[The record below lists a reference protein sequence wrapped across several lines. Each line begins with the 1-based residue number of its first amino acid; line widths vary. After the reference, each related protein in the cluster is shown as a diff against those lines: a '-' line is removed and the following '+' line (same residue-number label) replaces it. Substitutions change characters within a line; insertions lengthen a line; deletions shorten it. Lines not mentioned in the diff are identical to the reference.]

1 MTKLPTIDRRTWL
14 ALWAQGRRRRRARHA
29 QPALLPAPVLA
40 ARPGTLLAWDWT
52 LANPYR
58 WNVWTSPDGVTSWT
72 LAADYWT
79 AGDGRE
85 FAPDGGSE
93 WYFLVGVNEAGVEI
107 TERSNAVRPDDVPA
121 MPPAPVITLFE
132 VIDDGNGNVD
142 INLTWTWDGQGW
154 PEDGVFT
161 VYVSS
166 DNAPGEIN
174 AAMVPCPARSCSLAA
189 VLPAADIQYACRV
202 VYVKDATVGT
212 FSDYAYGNPY

>member
-1 MTKLPTIDRRTWL
+1 MTKPPTIDRRSWL
-14 ALWAQGRRRRRARHA
+14 AMWLQQRRRARARAA
-29 QPALLPAPVLA
+29 QPGLLPAPVLV

-58 WNVWTSPDGVTSWT
+58 WNIWTSLDGVASWT

-121 MPPAPVITLFE
+121 VPPAPVITSFT
-132 VIDDGNGNVD
+132 VTDNGGGMVD
-142 INLTWTWDGQGW
+142 LDVTWTWDGLGW
-154 PEDGVFT
+154 PEDGAFT
-161 VYVSS
+161 VFYSS
-166 DNAPGEIN
+166 DDSGGTRQADP
-174 AAMVPCPARSCSLAA
+174 VPCPGRTCSLPA
-189 VLPAADIQYACRV
+189 VLPAADVTYYCEVFYSRNGTQGAHSEP
-202 VYVKDATVGT
+202 AT
-212 FSDYAYGNPY
+212 GNPY